1 MRRFRGWGIAA
12 ALAVGV
18 SAPASSGADAAPRVP
33 VARAAAPAGADAP
46 PATATD
52 SRPWYKRMFTSA
64 PKPVG
69 PTVRSG
75 SVVAAPPDRP
85 PTSAALSADAVAT
98 ALRAESDAYLRRMD
112 VCLKLRQ
119 AALERNDDSLMRQV
133 DELERQAKALYEQ
146 RTGALGVSKSA
157 RAPLPSAGTGF
168 AASFDL
174 APEKPTD
181 PKAAAA
187 RLVAPAAPVP
197 VSGTAELREVKP

>member
-1 MRRFRGWGIAA
+1 MRRFRVWGVAA
-12 ALAVGV
+12 ALAVG
-18 SAPASSGADAAPRVP
+18 AS
-33 VARAAAPAGADAP
+33 AP
-46 PATATD
+46 PAFSADPPAATTD
-52 SRPWYKRMFTSA
+52 SRPWYKKMFTSA
-64 PKPVG
+64 PKPAG

-85 PTSAALSADAVAT
+85 PTSAALSGDAVAA

-119 AALERNDDSLMRQV
+119 AALDRNDDSLMRQV

-146 RTGALGVSKSA
+146 RAGALGVSKSV
-157 RAPLPSAGTGF
+157 RAPLPPAGTGF

-197 VSGTAELREVKP
+197 ASGTAELREVKP